1 MIILLAPHKTEIKK
15 EMLSDYQLNI
25 ADLYN
30 ILLGNVKKLVSNVFE
45 KKIMCFILKIYN
57 YT

>member
-30 ILLGNVKKLVSNVFE
+30 ILLGNVKKLVPNVFE
-45 KKIMCFILKIYN
+45 KKTMCFILKTYN

>member
-45 KKIMCFILKIYN
+45 KKIMCFILKTYN